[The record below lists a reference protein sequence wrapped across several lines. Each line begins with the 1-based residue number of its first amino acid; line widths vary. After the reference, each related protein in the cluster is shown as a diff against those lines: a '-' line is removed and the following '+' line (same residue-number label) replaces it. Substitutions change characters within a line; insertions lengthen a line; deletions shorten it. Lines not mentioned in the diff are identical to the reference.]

1 MKKQFFTAAI
11 AASLAAAGCLMDVSP
26 ATAAGHADV
35 EVAFS
40 PDGGAERLVLRT
52 IERAQQTVRVMAYTF
67 TSPAVVRSLIL
78 AKRRGVDVQVTV
90 DYRSNIEEDRSGR
103 SHAALGALA
112 YAGVPVRVV
121 RAFPIQHS
129 KYIWTE
135 TSVETGSYNYTQQA
149 ARANS
154 ENAVVISGDD
164 AVMQQFLANWTQVSA
179 LGEPYQPQ

>member
-1 MKKQFFTAAI
+1 MKKQILAAAI
-11 AASLAAAGCLMDVSP
+11 AASLVAAGCLLIVSP
-26 ATAAGHADV
+26 AIAADHATV

-52 IERAQQTVRVMAYTF
+52 IDRAQRSIRVMAYTF

-112 YAGVPVRVV
+112 YAGVSVRVV
-121 RAFPIQHS
+121 RVFPILHS
-129 KYIWTE
+129 KFIWTE
-135 TSVETGSYNYTQQA
+135 SAVETGSFNFTQQA
-149 ARANS
+149 ARFNS
-154 ENAVVISGDD
+154 ENAIVVTGDSETNRAYLD
-164 AVMQQFLANWTQVSA
+164 NWKQVSA
-179 LGEPYQPQ
+179 LGEPYRAD